1 VSDAGGLRDAS
12 HGPAP
17 DVAGDAR
24 GAPPAIAPQPWSP
37 EHIDAETLAAVAKA
51 IRAGAP
57 VHLQVPG
64 GGRLYLDRPLPFLVV
79 HRPRGDPGTRALV
92 ECGASHLVVDDP
104 DFDAGPLAEV
114 VARELAERLGGVLLV
129 EIWGAPAKA
138 RGEPGA
144 RLVPPARFVLHAA
157 EPAPPP
163 EVAAALEEALR
174 EMRLTRP
181 PEVEV
186 RTGVDCAPPGRDAL
200 LDAAGAGRL
209 GAHRLGLEVSAI
221 YRDPEDR
228 SVYPRVL
235 RTVAAGVDRAVK
247 EAAAAYARALTPYQP
262 RDWRELGRSLV
273 SEFDWA
279 VDRRLTDI
287 ADRFDFLLAISPV
300 DADETWRTFEAGG
313 CREMP
318 EFRYRP
324 LDFDP
329 EEAKAELYAIDISRV
344 SDPTLSSLFREQRAA
359 LGAQLSMLEVRNS
372 PRFLYASMQL
382 YGPAEDELVRL
393 AEGLVEAVQPLAG
406 SGDDGEDGVHE
417 VGASPGDIEEGR
429 MDCYAFAERARA
441 EIDHYRSEMPELPS
455 TVEVRDDMS
464 GLMVSKGDL
473 LVGKALSITTR
484 RAEALI
490 QHEVGTHIV
499 TYANGAAQP
508 LKQLFSGLAGYDE
521 LQEGLAV
528 LAEYLVGGLTRERL
542 RLLAARVMAVRRM
555 TEGASFLEVW
565 GELSQRARLSRRS
578 AFTATMRV
586 FRSGGLTKDA
596 VYLRG
601 LVRLLRHLE
610 GGGALAP
617 YFIGKITPEHAAD
630 IADLQAR
637 GVLKPAPLVPR
648 WLGMDGAAER
658 LRACREGMSVV
669 DLVPRRAW

>member
-1 VSDAGGLRDAS
+1 MSDAGGVRDAS
-12 HGPAP
+12 TGPAP
-17 DVAGDAR
+17 DVAAAAGTD
-24 GAPPAIAPQPWSP
+24 PAIAPQPWSP

-57 VHLQVPG
+57 VHMQLAG

-79 HRPRGDPGTRALV
+79 HRSRDDPGTRALV

-104 DFDAGPLAEV
+104 DLDAAPLVAV

-129 EIWGAPAKA
+129 EIWGTPAQA

-144 RLVPPARFVLHAA
+144 RLVPPACFVLHAA
-157 EPAPPP
+157 DPAPPP
-163 EVAAALEEALR
+163 AVATALEEALR
-174 EMRLTRP
+174 EMRLARP

-200 LDAAGAGRL
+200 LDAARAGRL

-221 YRDPEDR
+221 YRDPEDG

-235 RTVAAGVDRAVK
+235 RAVAAGVDRAVK

-273 SEFDWA
+273 SGFDWA

-313 CREMP
+313 FRETP

-359 LGAQLSMLEVRNS
+359 LGAQLSMLEVRNT

-393 AEGLVEAVQPLAG
+393 AEGLLEAVQPQA

-441 EIDHYRSEMPELPS
+441 EIDHYRREMPELPS

-473 LVGKALSITTR
+473 LVGKALSITAL

-542 RLLAARVMAVRRM
+542 RLLAARVLAVRRM
-555 TEGASFLEVW
+555 AEGASFLDVW
-565 GELSQRARLSRRS
+565 GELAERARLSRRS

-610 GGGALAP
+610 GGGTLAP
-617 YFIGKITPEHAAD
+617 FFIGKITPEHAAD

>member
-1 VSDAGGLRDAS
+1 MSDAGGLRDAPT
-12 HGPAP
+12 GPAP
-17 DVAGDAR
+17 DVGVDDAR
-24 GAPPAIAPQPWSP
+24 TDPAIAPQPWSP
-37 EHIDAETLAAVAKA
+37 EHIDAGTLAALAKA

-57 VHLQVPG
+57 VHMQLPG

-79 HRPRGDPGTRALV
+79 HRADADPGTRALV
-92 ECGASHLVVDDP
+92 ECGASHLVVADRDL
-104 DFDAGPLAEV
+104 DASALVGV

-129 EIWGAPAKA
+129 EIWGTPAETG
-138 RGEPGA
+138 GEPGA
-144 RLVPPARFVLHAA
+144 RLVPPARFVLHEA

-163 EVAAALEEALR
+163 DVAAALEEALR
-174 EMRLTRP
+174 EMPLTRP
-181 PEVEV
+181 PEIEV
-186 RTGVDCAPPGRDAL
+186 HAGVDCGPPGRDPL
-200 LDAAGAGRL
+200 LGTRRAGQL

-221 YRDPEDR
+221 YRDPAGG

-235 RTVAAGVDRAVK
+235 RAVAAGVDRAVK
-247 EAAAAYARALTPYQP
+247 EAAVAYARARTPYRP
-262 RDWRELGRSLV
+262 ADWRELGRSLV

-287 ADRFDFLLAISPV
+287 SDRFDFLLAISPV
-300 DADETWRTFEAGG
+300 DADEVWRAFEAGG
-313 CREMP
+313 CRDTP
-318 EFRYRP
+318 KFRYRP

-344 SDPTLSSLFREQRAA
+344 ADPTLSSLFREQRAA
-359 LGAQLSMLEVRNS
+359 LAAQLSMLEVRNT
-372 PRFLYASMQL
+372 PRFRYASMQL

-393 AEGLVEAVQPLAG
+393 AEGLLEAVHPLAG
-406 SGDDGEDGVHE
+406 SDDDGEDGVHE
-417 VGASPGDIEEGR
+417 VGASPGATEEGR

-441 EIDHYRSEMPELPS
+441 EIEHYRREMPELPS
-455 TVEVRDDMS
+455 TVEVRDDIS

-473 LVGKALSITTR
+473 LVGKALSITAR

-542 RLLAARVMAVRRM
+542 RLLAARALAVRRM
-555 TEGASFLEVW
+555 TEGASFLDVW
-565 GELSQRARLSRRS
+565 QELSERARLSRRS

-601 LVRLLRHLE
+601 LVRMLRHLE

-617 YFIGKITPEHAAD
+617 FFIGKITPEHAAD